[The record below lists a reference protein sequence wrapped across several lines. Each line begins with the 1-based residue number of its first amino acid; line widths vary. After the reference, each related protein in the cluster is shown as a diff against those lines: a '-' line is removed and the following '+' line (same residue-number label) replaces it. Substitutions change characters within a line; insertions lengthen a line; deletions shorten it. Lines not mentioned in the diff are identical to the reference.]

1 MKLILHL
8 ENFKGFEECEFELAP
23 LTLLIGANST
33 GKSSV
38 FQAIKI
44 LANQRDFRD
53 TDLRDGAERGEIK
66 LSLENEDITL
76 ELPPPPE
83 RPYYPSENVHH
94 LSAVRYALRREL
106 TKIEEFPTQLGIH
119 GENLY
124 EILIADALASIA
136 TGERKFKILDRIN
149 EFLKEID
156 AGFYYQPKI
165 ELIPVP
171 ERLPKVK
178 FSLNVIDK
186 GVEVNIVDAGFG
198 YTQFLYVSAFVLSA
212 GSGSN
217 EKNRPVFVLL
227 EEPAAH
233 LHQKLVVELF
243 DIIWKQLSANKFILI
258 ETHSEHILMRLRRR
272 IAEGELSPSDVA
284 VYFFKKEQGKT
295 WAERIEIDEYGE
307 LSESFPPD
315 FFSKDFEDMLAMT
328 EAWRRHKNVHN
339 NS

>member
-1 MKLILHL
+1 MKPILHL
-8 ENFKGFEECEFELAP
+8 ENFKGFEECKLKLAP

-44 LANQRDFRD
+44 LANQREFRD
-53 TDLRDGAERGEIK
+53 SDLRNGTKEGLIK
-66 LSLENEDITL
+66 LSLENEEMAV

-83 RPYYPSENVHH
+83 RPYYPLENVHH
-94 LSAVRYALRREL
+94 LSAVRYNLKREL

-149 EFLKEID
+149 EFLREID

-165 ELIPVP
+165 EIIPVP
-171 ERLPKVK
+171 DGLPKVK
-178 FSLNVIDK
+178 FSLNVMDK

-198 YTQFLYVSAFVLSA
+198 YTQFLYVSAFILSA
-212 GSGSN
+212 NSGSDD
-217 EKNRPVFVLL
+217 KPVFVLL

-243 DIIWKQLSANKFILI
+243 DIIWKQLSTDKFVLI

-272 IAEGELSPSDVA
+272 VAEGKISPSDVA

-295 WAERIEIDEYGE
+295 WAERVEIDEYGE

-315 FFSKDFEDMLAMT
+315 FFSQDYEDLRALTKVWREKDGD
-328 EAWRRHKNVHN
+328 
-339 NS
+339 NSD

>member
-1 MKLILHL
+1 MKLVLHL
-8 ENFKGFEECEFELAP
+8 ENFKGFEECKLELAP

-44 LANQRDFRD
+44 LANQREFRD
-53 TDLRDGAERGEIK
+53 SDLRNGTKGGLIK
-66 LSLENEDITL
+66 LSLENEEITI

-83 RPYYPSENVHH
+83 RPYYPLENVHH
-94 LSAVRYALRREL
+94 LSAVRYNLKREL

-136 TGERKFKILDRIN
+136 TGERKFKILDKIN
-149 EFLKEID
+149 EFLREID

-165 ELIPVP
+165 EIIPVP
-171 ERLPKVK
+171 DGLPKVK

-198 YTQFLYVSAFVLSA
+198 YTQFLYVSAFILSA
-212 GSGSN
+212 NSGSHD
-217 EKNRPVFVLL
+217 KPVFLLL

-233 LHQKLVVELF
+233 LYQKLVVELF
-243 DIIWKQLSANKFILI
+243 DIIWKQLSANKFVLI

-272 IAEGELSPSDVA
+272 VTEGKIAPSDVA

-295 WAERIEIDEYGE
+295 WAEKVEIDEYGE

-315 FFSKDFEDMLAMT
+315 FFSKDFEDLIAISKT
-328 EAWRRHKNVHN
+328 WRRHKNGDN
-339 NS
+339 NG

>member
-1 MKLILHL
+1 MKTKLRL

-44 LANQRDFRD
+44 LANQREFRD
-53 TDLRDGAERGEIK
+53 SDLRNGTNSGLIK
-66 LSLENEDITL
+66 LSLKNEEIAL
-76 ELPPPPE
+76 ELPPQPE

-94 LSAVRYALRREL
+94 LTAVRYALRREL

-149 EFLKEID
+149 EFLREID

-165 ELIPVP
+165 EMVAVQ
-171 ERLPKVK
+171 EGLPKVK
-178 FSLNVIDK
+178 FSLNIVDK

-198 YTQFLYVSAFVLSA
+198 YTQFLYVSTFILSA
-212 GSGSN
+212 NSGSDD
-217 EKNRPVFVLL
+217 KPVLILL
-227 EEPAAH
+227 EEPAVH

-243 DIIWKQLSANKFILI
+243 DIIWKQLSTDKFVLI

-272 IAEGELSPSDVA
+272 VAERKIAPLDVA
-284 VYFFKKEQGKT
+284 VYFFRKKQGKT
-295 WAERIEIDEYGE
+295 WAERVEIDEYGE
-307 LSESFPPD
+307 LSENFPPD
-315 FFSKDFEDMLAMT
+315 FFSQDYEDLQALT
-328 EAWRRHKNVHN
+328 EAWRRYKNGDN